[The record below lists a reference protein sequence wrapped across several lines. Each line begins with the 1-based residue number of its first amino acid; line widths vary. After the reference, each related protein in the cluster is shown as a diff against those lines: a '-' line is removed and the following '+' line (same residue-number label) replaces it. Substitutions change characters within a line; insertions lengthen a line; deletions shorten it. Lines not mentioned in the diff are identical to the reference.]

1 MINKKFFYIFFLF
14 FSFSFAN
21 QKNFSILDLIK
32 IKNINEQIT
41 IIKKVKNKS
50 FNLQLYLTKL
60 YIKEKKFSKAKEIL
74 RNLMN
79 ISNSPYIYELY
90 YQIYNEN
97 REKQLLILQEALES
111 SNKYDQTLNYL
122 IIKTAKELGKK
133 KLAIYYALQYL
144 KMYPADLKIN
154 YELVNILVSEGKIN
168 LAKEIL
174 ENLLLYYPNNTEIKK
189 KISQLNLF

>member
-32 IKNINEQIT
+32 IKNTDEQIT

-50 FNLQLYLTKL
+50 FNLQLYLAKL

>member
-32 IKNINEQIT
+32 IKNTDEQIT

-50 FNLQLYLTKL
+50 FNLQLYLAKL

-111 SNKYDQTLNYL
+111 SNKYDKTLNYL
-122 IIKTAKELGKK
+122 IIKIAKELGKK

>member
-1 MINKKFFYIFFLF
+1 MINKKFFYILILL

-21 QKNFSILDLIK
+21 QKSFSILDLIK

-41 IIKKVKNKS
+41 IIKRVKNKS
-50 FNLQLYLTKL
+50 FNLQLYLAKL
-60 YIKEKKFSKAKEIL
+60 YIKEKKFNKAKEIL

-189 KISQLNLF
+189 KINQLNLF